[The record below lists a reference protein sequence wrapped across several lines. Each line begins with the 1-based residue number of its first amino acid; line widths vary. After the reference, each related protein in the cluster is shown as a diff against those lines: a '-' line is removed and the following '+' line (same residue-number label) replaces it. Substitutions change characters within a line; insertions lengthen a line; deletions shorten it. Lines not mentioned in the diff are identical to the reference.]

1 MSVDAAPH
9 GPMKRGSK
17 VHAPLADNTLTPDTH
32 THTHKHTNTHTN
44 THLANAA
51 LLCDDD
57 VFIERHIE
65 RKEEERGMNKLTG
78 TRDNAKRES

>member
-1 MSVDAAPH
+1 MSVEAARH
-9 GPMKRGSK
+9 GPMKRDSK

-32 THTHKHTNTHTN
+32 THTN

-51 LLCDDD
+51 LLCDDG

-65 RKEEERGMNKLTG
+65 RMEEE
-78 TRDNAKRES
+78 EE

>member
-1 MSVDAAPH
+1 M
-9 GPMKRGSK
+9 R
-17 VHAPLADNTLTPDTH
+17 LWLTTLSHLTHTH

-65 RKEEERGMNKLTG
+65 RMEEERGMNKLTG

>member
-1 MSVDAAPH
+1 
-9 GPMKRGSK
+9 MKRGSE

-32 THTHKHTNTHTN
+32 THTN

-51 LLCDDD
+51 LLCDDG

-65 RKEEERGMNKLTG
+65 RMEEE
-78 TRDNAKRES
+78 EE

>member
-1 MSVDAAPH
+1 M
-9 GPMKRGSK
+9 R
-17 VHAPLADNTLTPDTH
+17 LWLTTLSH
-32 THTHKHTNTHTN
+32 LMHKHTH

-78 TRDNAKRES
+78 THDNAKRES

>member
-1 MSVDAAPH
+1 M
-9 GPMKRGSK
+9 R
-17 VHAPLADNTLTPDTH
+17 LWLTTLSHLTH
-32 THTHKHTNTHTN
+32 THTHTN

-51 LLCDDD
+51 LLCDDG

-65 RKEEERGMNKLTG
+65 RMEEERGMNKLTG